1 MNNGVYTVFVNAG
14 PTQVSSPGVV
24 EFPIGVPGQ
33 KVLVYSGIAI
43 PEMDTNDEDDV
54 GHPRVFVRLGRF
66 VRQLLSS
73 SVIVGLASISNDDSG
88 LVIATDTATA
98 ERDPV
103 SGELFLNIGCGLS
116 GDGTWIHRIGYQA
129 VFVVAED
136 PLKITGEIQ
145 WPQEIRDVNGDSVA
159 NVAPVLHVR
168 AGQLISVPPPP
179 GSPPDTFGSTV
190 WQPYG
195 DGTITAVMKRGDT
208 WVAAYQIVNLPVVT
222 PIQVQVTVDPAFA
235 SGRTDLGVFRV
246 GGPDPVILSGSAPEV
261 DGVNFRVGVV
271 SGLH

>member
-1 MNNGVYTVFVNAG
+1 VNNGVYTVSVNAG

-43 PEMDTNDEDDV
+43 PEMDTNDDDDV

-98 ERDPV
+98 ERDAV

-145 WPQEIRDVNGDSVA
+145 WPQTIRDVVGDTVA
-159 NVAPVLHVR
+159 NIAAVVQVHG
-168 AGQLISVPPPP
+168 GQLISLPAPA
-179 GSPPDTFGSTV
+179 GSPPNTFGSTM

-195 DGTITAVMKRGDT
+195 DGTITSVLKRGDT
-208 WVAAYQIVNLPVVT
+208 WVASYEIVNLPVVT
-222 PIQVQVTVDPAFA
+222 PIQVQVSVDPPFA
-235 SGRTDLGVFRV
+235 GGRTYLGVFRV
-246 GGPDPVILSGSAPEV
+246 GGPDPVILTGTVPEV
-261 DGVNFRVGVV
+261 DGVNFRIGVV